1 MTPTRYQ
8 LRRELH
14 IPLPRDEVFAFFSDA
29 ANLERI
35 TPDFLRFKIL
45 TPSPIEMKPGTLID
59 YELRLFMI
67 PFRWRTRITE
77 YAPNEHFADIQ
88 VKGPYTV
95 WDHRHEFRD
104 ALDGGTIMID
114 TVDYDLPFGPLG
126 SIAHALMV
134 KRSVRKIFDHRN
146 ATILDILL
154 DKGDAVG

>member
-35 TPDFLRFKIL
+35 TPNFLRFKIL
-45 TPSPIEMKPGTLID
+45 TPLPLEMKPGAIID

-67 PFRWRTRITE
+67 PFRWRTEITE
-77 YAPNEHFADIQ
+77 YVPNEHFADVQ
-88 VKGPYTV
+88 VKGPYKV

-104 ALDGGTIMID
+104 APDGGTIMTD
-114 TVDYDLPFGPLG
+114 TVNYDLLFGPLG
-126 SIAHALMV
+126 RLAHALMV

-154 DKGDAVG
+154 HKGETVG